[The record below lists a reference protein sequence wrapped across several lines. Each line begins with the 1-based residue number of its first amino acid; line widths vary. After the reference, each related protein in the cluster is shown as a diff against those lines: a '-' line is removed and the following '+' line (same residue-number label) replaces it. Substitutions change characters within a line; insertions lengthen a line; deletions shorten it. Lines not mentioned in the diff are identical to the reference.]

1 MEAKKQIYLSL
12 LSIKYN
18 IIREIVDSKA
28 FILSIFLSILNN
40 AVFIVQW
47 IILFNLRNEMG
58 GYKFNG
64 IFGQWHVPQV
74 EWLLFFLM
82 ALEDCRN

>member
-1 MEAKKQIYLSL
+1 MEAKEQIYLSL

-58 GYKFNG
+58 GYKFND
-64 IFGQWHVPQV
+64 IMYIWA
-74 EWLLFFLM
+74 M
-82 ALEDCRN
+82 ACSTS